1 MVFIRVIS
9 KLAYLSSTEY
19 QHIVRIVGNDLPGA
33 KKIIVGLT
41 QIKGIGYNFA
51 NAILESLKINTNKNI
66 GNLTEPEVQSIEK
79 IIKDSS
85 SANFPEWFLNRRKD
99 LETGVTKHLI
109 TSDIALTVRN
119 DIEREKAMYSW
130 RGYRHMYGL
139 KVRGQRTRCTGRKG
153 GAVGVQKGGKVLPP
167 GAAGA
172 PGAEGEAP
180 AEGAAPA
187 EGEAA
192 AGKETAPAAGKG
204 TAPAAGKGTAPA
216 AGKGTAP
223 AAGKGTAPKEAKGGA
238 KK

>member
-1 MVFIRVIS
+1 MVFIRVIL

-19 QHIVRIVGNDLPGA
+19 QHIVRIVGNDIPGA

-41 QIKGIGYNFA
+41 QIRGIGYNFA

-66 GNLTEPEVQSIEK
+66 GNLTEPEVKSIEK
-79 IIKDSS
+79 IITDVG
-85 SANFPEWFLNRRKD
+85 SANFPQWFLNRQKD
-99 LETGVTKHLI
+99 IETGVTKHLI
-109 TSDIALTVRN
+109 TSDIALSVRN
-119 DIEREKAMYSW
+119 DIEREKAMSSW

-172 PGAEGEAP
+172 PGVEGEAP

-192 AGKETAPAAGKG
+192 AGKETAPAAGKE
-204 TAPAAGKGTAPA
+204 
-216 AGKGTAP
+216 TAP
-223 AAGKGTAPKEAKGGA
+223 AAGKGTAPKEAKGGS